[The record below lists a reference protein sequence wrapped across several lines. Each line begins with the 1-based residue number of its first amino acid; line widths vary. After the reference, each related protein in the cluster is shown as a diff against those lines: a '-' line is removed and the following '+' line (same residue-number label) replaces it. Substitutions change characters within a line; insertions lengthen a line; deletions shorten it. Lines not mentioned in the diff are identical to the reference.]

1 MNIYGVISANFSK
14 EFLCGSI
21 LLSKNLKNSLLID
34 SYNGFR
40 NLDILTGITDSI
52 YDINDFLT
60 MGEDVIRKNQNF
72 DYIPASYSK
81 EVSDFDFKIFNQK
94 LNELPYENVVISIP
108 LFMEYINNYLNYLS
122 GLVIFTHKDN
132 LSLRNTEKILLSL
145 VKKRKLTKTFVIFTD
160 LIEDLNLEDEDL
172 KLLQKPNVQVIKSGK
187 IREDFLNDKDFTKV
201 MESLTRL
208 MEGEEGQINFIKNKS
223 IFERIFKK

>member
-21 LLSKNLKNSLLID
+21 LLSKNLKNSLLVD

-94 LNELPYENVVISIP
+94 LNELTYENVVISIP

-145 VKKRKLTKTFVIFTD
+145 VKKRKLTKTYVIFTD

-172 KLLQKPNVQVIKSGK
+172 KFLQKPNVQVIKSEK
-187 IREDFLNDKDFTKV
+187 IREDFLNDRDFIKI

-223 IFERIFKK
+223 IIERIFKK

>member
-21 LLSKNLKNSLLID
+21 LLSKNLKNSLLVD

-94 LNELPYENVVISIP
+94 LNELTYENVVISIP

-145 VKKRKLTKTFVIFTD
+145 VKKRKLTKTYVIFTD

-172 KLLQKPNVQVIKSGK
+172 KFLQKPNVQVITSGK
-187 IREDFLNDKDFTKV
+187 IREDFLNDRDFIKV

-223 IFERIFKK
+223 IIERIFKK

>member
-94 LNELPYENVVISIP
+94 LNELTYENVVISIP
-108 LFMEYINNYLNYLS
+108 LFMEYINNYLNDLS

-145 VKKRKLTKTFVIFTD
+145 VKKRKLTKTYVIFTD

-172 KLLQKPNVQVIKSGK
+172 KFLQKPNVQVIKSGK
-187 IREDFLNDKDFTKV
+187 IREDFLNDKDFIKV

>member
-1 MNIYGVISANFSK
+1 
-14 EFLCGSI
+14 
-21 LLSKNLKNSLLID
+21 
-34 SYNGFR
+34 
-40 NLDILTGITDSI
+40 
-52 YDINDFLT
+52 
-60 MGEDVIRKNQNF
+60 MGEEVIRKNQNF

-94 LNELPYENVVISIP
+94 LNELTYENVVISIP
-108 LFMEYINNYLNYLS
+108 LFMEYINNYLNDLS

-145 VKKRKLTKTFVIFTD
+145 VKKRKLTKTYVIFTD
-160 LIEDLNLEDEDL
+160 LIEDLNLEDEEL
-172 KLLQKPNVQVIKSGK
+172 KFLQRPNVQVIKSGK

-208 MEGEEGQINFIKNKS
+208 MEGEEGQINFIKTNLFLKG
-223 IFERIFKK
+223 FLKNEK

>member
-21 LLSKNLKNSLLID
+21 LLSKNLKNSLLVD

-94 LNELPYENVVISIP
+94 LNELTYENVVISIP
-108 LFMEYINNYLNYLS
+108 LFMEYINNYLNDLS

-132 LSLRNTEKILLSL
+132 LSLRNTEKILL
-145 VKKRKLTKTFVIFTD
+145 TKTYVIFTD

-172 KLLQKPNVQVIKSGK
+172 KFLQRPNVQVIKSGK

>member
-14 EFLCGSI
+14 EFLCGSV

-94 LNELPYENVVISIP
+94 LNELTYENVVISIP
-108 LFMEYINNYLNYLS
+108 LFMEYINNYLNDLS

-172 KLLQKPNVQVIKSGK
+172 KFLQKTNVQVIKSGK
-187 IREDFLNDKDFTKV
+187 IREDFLNDRDFIKV

>member
-21 LLSKNLKNSLLID
+21 LLSKNLKNSLLVD

-94 LNELPYENVVISIP
+94 LNELTYE
-108 LFMEYINNYLNYLS
+108 
-122 GLVIFTHKDN
+122 
-132 LSLRNTEKILLSL
+132 R
-145 VKKRKLTKTFVIFTD
+145 
-160 LIEDLNLEDEDL
+160 
-172 KLLQKPNVQVIKSGK
+172 
-187 IREDFLNDKDFTKV
+187 
-201 MESLTRL
+201 
-208 MEGEEGQINFIKNKS
+208 
-223 IFERIFKK
+223 

>member
-21 LLSKNLKNSLLID
+21 LLSKNLKNSLLVD

-60 MGEDVIRKNQNF
+60 MGEEVIRKKQNF

-94 LNELPYENVVISIP
+94 LNELTYENVVISIP

-145 VKKRKLTKTFVIFTD
+145 VKKRKLTKTYVIFTD

-172 KLLQKPNVQVIKSGK
+172 KFLQRQNVQVIKSGK
-187 IREDFLNDKDFTKV
+187 IREDFLNDRDFIKV
-201 MESLTRL
+201 MESLTKL

-223 IFERIFKK
+223 IIERIFKK

>member
-14 EFLCGSI
+14 EFLYGSI
-21 LLSKNLKNSLLID
+21 LLSKNLKNSLLVD

-60 MGEDVIRKNQNF
+60 MGEEVIRKNQNF

-94 LNELPYENVVISIP
+94 LNELTYENVVISIP
-108 LFMEYINNYLNYLS
+108 LFMEYINNYSVSY
-122 GLVIFTHKDN
+122 TH
-132 LSLRNTEKILLSL
+132 
-145 VKKRKLTKTFVIFTD
+145 LTLPTTARRCRSRWS
-160 LIEDLNLEDEDL
+160 
-172 KLLQKPNVQVIKSGK
+172 PYH
-187 IREDFLNDKDFTKV
+187 
-201 MESLTRL
+201 
-208 MEGEEGQINFIKNKS
+208 
-223 IFERIFKK
+223 